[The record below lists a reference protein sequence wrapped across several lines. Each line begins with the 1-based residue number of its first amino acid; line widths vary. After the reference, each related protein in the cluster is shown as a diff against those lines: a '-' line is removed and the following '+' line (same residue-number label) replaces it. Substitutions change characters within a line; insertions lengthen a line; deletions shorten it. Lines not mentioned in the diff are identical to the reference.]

1 MPLIRT
7 SIFISILQIKKQTQ
21 RDKKFDQDHETCK
34 CQKKPS
40 TQAFQFTST
49 CGGDLSSPIR

>member
-40 TQAFQFTST
+40 T
-49 CGGDLSSPIR
+49 